1 MTFLNTDFGKYFLF
15 IYLINGSNSLTFLSS
30 KLLTLRFITLLLTVS
45 NNTKH
50 PFHIFFGT
58 FKFLEFHRMRIGSG
72 LGPVWVGFGLW
83 KRTNSRSNG
92 NKGKVGYNTFQRTS
106 VLLFLHFNSTIRLSL
121 QAFTTVACESQ
132 VLINSYEKCSPWKCW
147 WRNFDEKCSLFHQN
161 KGQNRVKWIVW
172 GHEQSLLPMACFI
185 YALPLFGRF
194 SMNIALFTY
203 WYILFRKQCLP
214 AIMSELRKSTYY
226 PKI

>member
-1 MTFLNTDFGKYFLF
+1 MTSLNTDFGKYFLF

-50 PFHIFFGT
+50 PFHIIFGT

-72 LGPVWVGFGLW
+72 LGSVWVGFGLW

-106 VLLFLHFNSTIRLSL
+106 VLLFLHFNSSIRLRLLWDFFAENIFSSL
-121 QAFTTVACESQ
+121 MSKDAEWSGNHFGTLS
-132 VLINSYEKCSPWKCW
+132 
-147 WRNFDEKCSLFHQN
+147 
-161 KGQNRVKWIVW
+161 RVV
-172 GHEQSLLPMACFI
+172 GGCA
-185 YALPLFGRF
+185 
-194 SMNIALFTY
+194 
-203 WYILFRKQCLP
+203 
-214 AIMSELRKSTYY
+214 
-226 PKI
+226 